1 MTKNLFHHCAER
13 RFAAVACVALAFVQA
28 VSAEIAVKS
37 GERIAF
43 LGDSITE
50 GGWGNP
56 LGYVRLV
63 MAGLEA
69 NGVKA
74 EAVPAGISGHKSD
87 NMLARLERD
96 VISKKPQW
104 MTLSCG
110 VNDVWHGKN
119 GVALDEAALAA
130 GDYGPGGAARGTFKK
145 NIAEIVD
152 KAEAAGIQVVLLTAT
167 VIQEKLDNAENAKLA
182 PYNDYLR
189 MLAREK
195 KLRLADLNA
204 MFQERITA
212 ENKPTQK
219 VLTSDGVHMAREGD
233 RLMATGVLQALGLD
247 AAQLKTAQ
255 DAWAKLE
262 EAAKKAAAAKEAAA
276 KLRSQAFL
284 TVESAGQDYADQGEY
299 ANDWGGA
306 QVIALGDDKFRVVIH
321 RGGLPGAGWDQ
332 SPKTEVEG
340 RRNGAAI
347 LFTNVSNGWT
357 YSIAQ
362 GVFTTKT
369 ANGDLYE
376 MKEVSRTSPTLGA
389 KPPAGADILFDGT
402 NTDAWRNGQMDDRHF
417 LRCGTKSKAL
427 FTNFTLHLEFLL
439 PFKPYGR
446 GQDRGNSGVYFQDR
460 YEVQVLDS
468 FGLKGENNECGGIY
482 TKHKPAVNMCFPPLV
497 WQTYDVEFE
506 AAQFDDAGNKT
517 KNAVMTV
524 KHNGVLIH
532 DKAEVDGTTTASG
545 INTVTPIGGPIQ
557 LQDHG
562 NPIYYRNIWAVRR

>member
-1 MTKNLFHHCAER
+1 MTRFFPPHGAAR
-13 RFAAVACVALAFVQA
+13 RFAAAAVVALTFVHA
-28 VSAEIAVKS
+28 AEAEIAVKS
-37 GERIAF
+37 GEKIAF

-56 LGYVRLV
+56 VGYVRLV
-63 MAGLEA
+63 MLGLEA

-87 NMLARLERD
+87 NMLARLDKD
-96 VISKKPQW
+96 VIAKKPQW

-119 GVALDEAALAA
+119 GVALDDAALAA
-130 GDYGPGGAARGTFKK
+130 GDFGAAGAARGTYKK
-145 NIAEIVD
+145 NIAAIVE

-167 VIQEKLDNAENAKLA
+167 VINEKLENSENAKLA

-189 MLAREK
+189 TLAREK

-204 MFQERITA
+204 MFQERIKA
-212 ENKPTQK
+212 ENKPNQK
-219 VLTSDGVHMAREGD
+219 VLTSDGVHMALEGD
-233 RLMATGVLQALGLD
+233 KLMATGVLMALGLN
-247 AAQLKTAQ
+247 AAELKKAE
-255 DAWAKLE
+255 DAWVPAE
-262 EAAKKAAAAKEAAA
+262 AAAKKAAAAA
-276 KLRSQAFL
+276 KLRAQAFL

-299 ANDWGGA
+299 ANDKAGA
-306 QVIALGDDKFRVVIH
+306 QVIALGDDRFRVVIH
-321 RGGLPGAGWDQ
+321 KGGLPGAGWDK

-340 RRNGAAI
+340 RRSGAAI
-347 LFTNVSNGWT
+347 LFTNATTGWT

-362 GVFTTKT
+362 GVLTTKT
-369 ANGDLYE
+369 DQGDVYQ
-376 MKEVSRTSPTLGA
+376 MKKVSRSSPTLGA

-402 NTDAWRNGQMDDRHF
+402 SADGWRNGRIDGRRF
-417 LRCGTKSKAL
+417 LQSGTTSKDI
-427 FTNFTLHLEFLL
+427 FTNFTLHIEFLL
-439 PFKPYGR
+439 PFKPYAR

-460 YEVQVLDS
+460 YEAQVLDS

-482 TKHKPAVNMCFPPLV
+482 TKHKPAVNMCFPPLA
-497 WQTYDVEFE
+497 WQTYDVDFT
-506 AAQFDDAGNKT
+506 AATFDETGKRI

-532 DKAEVDGTTTASG
+532 DKAEVDSTTTSSG